1 MRIAKVIRDKQGN
14 NYVLLCCLIVA
25 SCLILS
31 VTLNFITSMDILVY
45 TRENSKVCLDSY
57 ITKNSI
63 QIFDSIK
70 QSSDYIDELVEDG
83 YLEMVEDQ
91 LSLVKKDSMYY
102 SYTEAGDIRFY
113 MTIPDIEFKY
123 DNSLSIAVEYNQ
135 YIPIRFIGG
144 YTIYAEIPVKIES
157 EYNNK
162 F

>member
-70 QSSDYIDELVEDG
+70 QSSDYIDELVSDG
-83 YLEMVEDQ
+83 YLEMIEKQ
-91 LSLVKKDSMYY
+91 LSLSQKDDMYY
-102 SYTEAGDIRFY
+102 SYTENGDIRFY

-123 DNSLSIAVEYNQ
+123 NNSLSIRMNYKQ
-135 YIPIRFIGG
+135 YIPIKFIGG
-144 YTIYAEIPVKIES
+144 YTTFVEIPVEIES